1 MSMLLD
7 TDINV
12 QMTKG
17 TGLSTSSLTKSMWF
31 DLTLQL
37 PQLFSQS
44 MKKVIKMSSNEW
56 ILS

>member
-1 MSMLLD
+1 MLLD